1 MQAAL
6 NCIAMSNDLSQRS
19 NSIVFLF
26 YAKANKFRHR
36 AHFRIDVLVTGLAGA
51 TADVHCYDVLS
62 NKWSR
67 YSLLITCVLH
77 GFYVL
82 VLF

>member
-1 MQAAL
+1 
-6 NCIAMSNDLSQRS
+6 MSNDLSQHS

-26 YAKANKFRHR
+26 YAKVNKFRHR
-36 AHFRIDVLVTGLAGA
+36 RALFLIDVLVTGLAGA

-67 YSLLITCVLH
+67 YGILEI
-77 GFYVL
+77 F
-82 VLF
+82 